1 MSYVLDDLLD
11 SYEDDLDSIARAR
24 SQMNN
29 DLIADEQAEIPTEY
43 ILAKGVCTDLVQEA
57 FKMNSYSIMH
67 LTPKEN
73 LSNLQNLLYFNIKDG
88 VRSLNCIEVNDS
100 I

>member
-1 MSYVLDDLLD
+1 VLLFIDDLLD
-11 SYEDDLDSIARAR
+11 SYEDDLDRIARDR
-24 SQMNN
+24 SQLNS
-29 DLIADEQAEIPTEY
+29 DILSEDQAEIPTEY

-73 LSNLQNLLYFNIKDG
+73 LSRLQNLLYFNIRDG
-88 VRSLNCIEVNDS
+88 VRSLNCVEVFLF
-100 I
+100 